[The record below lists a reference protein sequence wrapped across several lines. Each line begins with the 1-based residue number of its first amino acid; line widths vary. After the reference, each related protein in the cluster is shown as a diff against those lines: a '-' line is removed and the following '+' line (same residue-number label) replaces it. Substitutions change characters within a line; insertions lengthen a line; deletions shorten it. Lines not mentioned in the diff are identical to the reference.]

1 MKLTTFY
8 RLPRKILITNKIYFT
23 IFIFISPITFDRFFY
38 YSNKLKPEN
47 IRINFNP
54 ANLRTK
60 TYDLWK
66 RQNLV

>member
-1 MKLTTFY
+1 MKPTKFY
-8 RLPRKILITNKIYFT
+8 RLFRKILITNKIYFT
-23 IFIFISPITFDRFFY
+23 IFIFINLITFDRFFY

-60 TYDLWK
+60 TYYLWK
-66 RQNLV
+66 RQDLI